1 MMFIKYVKYPMKALI
16 INLLSVLCAIGSPL
30 FAGQKAGASLPNIVF
45 IFVDDMGVGD
55 VGHYHDYFIDQGLVT
70 NTHFNYSGTTP
81 ETVIR
86 TPNMNRICE
95 EGMIFTDAQLPASLC
110 APNRFCVLTGNNTVR
125 SREFGTWGH
134 TESSGLNYASSRGGL
149 SSKPMT
155 YEVNGKS
162 ISVLDSNGNIA
173 NGSLNG
179 FGDRRNNPHD
189 TLGDILVSAGYHT
202 AFFGKMHI
210 GGDFYDWGGDVL
222 RYNFFNNNPNAYDAY
237 DFTRKFDQGMTDHGF
252 DYTFVS
258 PDGIQGKLYMYFE
271 NDLYKPISD
280 FDQDIENWWPGSMNP
295 NALGN
300 TSILRYFEATRYNNT
315 NLNNPV
321 TGVFSAN
328 SVYDDKNR
336 LITSAGTSE
345 LVNDYGELLA
355 KGFGDSRFDTSEHGP
370 VLAYHAVKYIESRV
384 ATSPDQPFML
394 FYAAPAIHTPITP
407 SLHARGST
415 GLGPRCDFV
424 VDLDQQIGK
433 ILDSLDAL
441 GISDNTLII
450 LSSDNGGTLAN
461 KARLETSNRQHPS
474 GPLRGTKSSIY
485 EGGHRVPFA
494 FKWGDGSPDGSVIMP
509 GTVCNHHVSII
520 DVAASLID
528 LTGQAITSDQH
539 QDSISLLP
547 FLMSETPDSIDPIRK
562 QHFYLINKSILNQS
576 VRYDENGNQWV
587 FIFDEDGSDLEL
599 YNLAIDPGQE
609 NNLINGY
616 STVADVPS
624 SNYYKSILETMNE
637 WYHTHDSALS
647 SRSQPAIDFDADGVV
662 ETISSTSDIIS
673 ANFTS
678 KPFDDTQID
687 SDENY
692 GISSLGTLTGN
703 WENLSTSKN
712 NLISDSGTATTVDL
726 TLSGD
731 FLWSNSA
738 YNDTPMRH
746 GLFNSQADQTTVTLS
761 NLNTTFPDGCIVVT
775 YLAGFTDN
783 SKASISDG
791 NNIYYFQT
799 MASPVAP
806 INLQQTTDTILSD
819 PTPEAQFAVFG
830 STSNLITN
838 DSITLSLTKIS
849 GGSVTIGGIQI
860 YGGGQYSVINNNK
873 TTLSVPTRDV
883 VLEVNSYLSKL
894 EYSNLESGLTYSTE
908 TSTNLST
915 SWNPLSS
922 FEIEV
927 GSTRTEDYDA
937 TGAQRFFKVQYPAKI
952 NKRSLPLNSQ

>member
-1 MMFIKYVKYPMKALI
+1 MKAPL
-16 INLLSVLCAIGSPL
+16 INLFIVLSFISTSI
-30 FAGQKAGASLPNIVF
+30 FAGEKAGASLPNIIF

-55 VGHYHDYFIDQGLVT
+55 VGHYHDYFIDQGLIT

-81 ETVIR
+81 ETVIQ
-86 TPNMNRICE
+86 TPNMDRICE

-134 TESSGLNYASSRGGL
+134 TESSGLNYESSRGGL
-149 SSKPMT
+149 NSKPMT
-155 YEVNGKS
+155 YEVNNQTIS
-162 ISVLDSNGNIA
+162 ILDSNGNIA

-189 TLGDILVSAGYHT
+189 TIGDILQSAGYHT

-210 GGDFYDWGGDVL
+210 GADFYDWDGDVL

-237 DFTRKFDQGMTDHGF
+237 DFGRKFDQGMLDHGF

-280 FDQDIENWWPGSMNP
+280 FDQAVENWWPGSMNI
-295 NALGN
+295 NAQGN
-300 TSILRYFEATRYNNT
+300 TSVLRYFNATRYSNT

-321 TGVFSAN
+321 SGTFSAN

-355 KGFGDSRFDTSEHGP
+355 KGYGDSRFDTSEHGP

-384 ATSPDQPFML
+384 ATTPNQPFML

-415 GLGPRCDFV
+415 ELGPRCDFV

-441 GISDNTLII
+441 GISDNTLVI

-474 GPLRGTKSSIY
+474 GPWRGTKSSIY

-494 FKWGDGSPDGSVIMP
+494 LKWGDGSSDGSVIMP
-509 GTVCNHHVSII
+509 GAVCDHHVSVI

-547 FLMSETPDSIDPIRK
+547 FLMSEAPNSIDPIRK
-562 QHFYLINKSILNQS
+562 EHFYVINKGILNQS
-576 VRYDENGNQWV
+576 ARYDENGNQWLLV
-587 FIFDEDGSDLEL
+587 FDNNGSDLEL

-609 NNLINGY
+609 TDLISGY
-616 STVADVPS
+616 STVASVPS
-624 SNYYKSILETMNE
+624 DNYYKSILDTMQA
-637 WYHTHDSALS
+637 WYLAHDSALDA
-647 SRSQPAIDFDADGVV
+647 RSQPAIDFDVNGV
-662 ETISSTSDIIS
+662 EEAISSSSDIIS

-678 KPFDDTQID
+678 LPYDDTQINN
-687 SDENY
+687 DESY
-692 GISSLGTLTGN
+692 GITTLGTFTGN
-703 WENLSTSKN
+703 WENLSMSKDNLTSN
-712 NLISDSGTATTVDL
+712 SGTVTAVDL
-726 TLSGD
+726 SLSGD
-731 FLWSNSA
+731 FEYFNIA
-738 YNDTPMRH
+738 YTDTPLRH
-746 GLFNSQADQTTVTLS
+746 GLVTNPANTATITLS
-761 NLNTTFPDGCIVVT
+761 NLNTTFPSGYIVVV
-775 YLAGFTDN
+775 YLTGYLGN

-791 NNIYYFQT
+791 SNTYYFQT
-799 MASPVAP
+799 MANPVAP
-806 INLQQTTDTILSD
+806 IDLQQTTDTISSD

-830 STSNLITN
+830 DISNLLTT
-838 DSITLSLTKIS
+838 DSISLILTKIS
-849 GGSVTIGGIQI
+849 GGSVAIGGIQI
-860 YGGGQYSVINNNK
+860 YGLGQDTVITNNYK
-873 TTLSVPTRDV
+873 TMLSVPTRDA
-883 VLEVNSYLSKL
+883 VLEVNSSLSKL
-894 EYSNLESGLTYSTE
+894 EYSNLEMGLNYATE
-908 TSTNLST
+908 TSDNLGS
-915 SWNPLSS
+915 SWNALSN
-922 FEIEV
+922 FEIEA
-927 GSTRTEDYDA
+927 GSTRTEDYDS
-937 TGAQRFFKVQYPAKI
+937 TSVQRFFKVQYPSKI
-952 NKRSLPLNSQ
+952 NKRSLSLSSQ